1 MFTKGTAPAEA
12 NGTRDINPAVD
23 LDQSAKVFLGV
34 PVDRVEAEAESYRS
48 HADREFDRQMQY
60 MHPPATV
67 KWLEQE
73 RDKYNAWEK
82 QQVTEAVTRESEEHC
97 ATADTL
103 REGTHAMLREL
114 DSLAGEIKARNLTT
128 AQALSKL
135 DAIQQQA
142 ARLRQRRAELAA
154 ATRLSELKLA
164 HPHRYMDT
172 THQAFRKLPRKAVFE
187 SF

>member
-1 MFTKGTAPAEA
+1 MFTKGTAPTGADS
-12 NGTRDINPAVD
+12 TRDINPAVD
-23 LDQSAKVFLGV
+23 LDQSAKVLLGV
-34 PVDRVEAEAESYRS
+34 PVDRVEAEAEDYRS
-48 HADREFDRQMQY
+48 HADREFDRQMQNV
-60 MHPPATV
+60 HPAATV
-67 KWLEQE
+67 KWLEQQ
-73 RDKYNAWEK
+73 RDEYNAWEK
-82 QQVTEAVTRESEEHC
+82 KQVTEAVTREVEEHC

-103 REGTHAMLREL
+103 REGTHTMLRKL

-135 DAIQQQA
+135 DAIHQQIA
-142 ARLRQRRAELAA
+142 AVRQRRAELAA

-187 SF
+187 GI